1 MNEFHIYAKQHFDAL
16 QCINLSDIESAV
28 HIICETLASDGIIWV
43 IGNGGSASTATHASC
58 DLSKGLSESI
68 GRPVR
73 SFSLLD
79 SQATFTA
86 WANDRS
92 YEEALMESCK
102 INFRQGD
109 CLIAIS
115 GSGNS
120 ANILRAV
127 EFANHREIPVISLI
141 GFEGGLLGEISETAL
156 IVRSEDMQVIE
167 NIHLTIVHWFLKA
180 VSIKML
186 NKS

>member
-1 MNEFHIYAKQHFDAL
+1 MNDFQIYAKDHFDAL
-16 QCINLSDIESAV
+16 QCIDLSVVESAV
-28 HIICETLASDGIIWV
+28 RIICDTIVSDGIIWV

-68 GRPVR
+68 GKAVR

-86 WANDRS
+86 WSNDHS

-102 INFRQGD
+102 INFRDGD

-120 ANILRAV
+120 SNILRAV
-127 EFANHREIPVISLI
+127 EFANRTEIPVISLV
-141 GFEGGLLGEISETAL
+141 GFKGGLLGKISKTTL
-156 IVRSEDMQVIE
+156 IVKSEDMQVIE
-167 NIHLTIVHWFLKA
+167 NTHLTIIHWFLKA
-180 VSIKML
+180 VSQKML